1 MFYTG
6 ALGMNDRAIQTMHDI
21 NNVFDD
27 DVPSWFDK
35 KYKKLI
41 GHTGITYVSNIG
53 TVATIHIKPRY
64 NRPEYIAYIKDCFN
78 LHDIYGISKVLIEE
92 M

>member
-6 ALGMNDRAIQTMHDI
+6 AIGMNDRAIQLTHDR
-21 NNVFDD
+21 NHCFDD
-27 DVPSWFDK
+27 DVFSWFDK
-35 KYKKLI
+35 KEKKLM

-53 TVATIHIKPRY
+53 TVATIHIKPRH
-64 NRPEYIAYIKDCFN
+64 NNPAYIAYIKDYFN